1 MFSQAVA
8 RELLAYDELLFLCG
22 HYEGVDQRILDTV
35 VDEELSLGDFVL
47 TGGELPA
54 LCIIDAVAR
63 MVPGVLAGAES
74 YENESIYSGLL
85 EYPQYTRPAVFE
97 GMEVP
102 EVLRNGNHGEIAKW
116 QREQSLIVTAQR
128 RPDLLAAAALTPQE
142 KDMLRQRG
150 LWPGLPREEV

>member
-1 MFSQAVA
+1 
-8 RELLAYDELLFLCG
+8 
-22 HYEGVDQRILDTV
+22 
-35 VDEELSLGDFVL
+35 
-47 TGGELPA
+47 
-54 LCIIDAVAR
+54 

>member
-1 MFSQAVA
+1 M
-8 RELLAYDELLFLCG
+8 CG

-74 YENESIYSGLL
+74 YEN
-85 EYPQYTRPAVFE
+85 
-97 GMEVP
+97 
-102 EVLRNGNHGEIAKW
+102 
-116 QREQSLIVTAQR
+116 
-128 RPDLLAAAALTPQE
+128 
-142 KDMLRQRG
+142 
-150 LWPGLPREEV
+150 